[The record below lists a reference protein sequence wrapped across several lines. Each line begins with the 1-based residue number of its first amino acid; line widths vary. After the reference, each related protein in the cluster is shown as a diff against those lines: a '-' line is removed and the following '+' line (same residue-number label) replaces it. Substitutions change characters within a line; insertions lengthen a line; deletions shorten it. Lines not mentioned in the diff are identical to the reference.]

1 MKELRLGLNE
11 CRSYWSEAD
20 GGKQNRVHEAS
31 SGRGPRPSLQDARKM
46 PSSEKVKKASTQKSL
61 RVHVKD
67 RRTHLKHFQ

>member
-31 SGRGPRPSLQDARKM
+31 GRRPTTFAPDARKILFDV
-46 PSSEKVKKASTQKSL
+46 KVKKASTQKSL